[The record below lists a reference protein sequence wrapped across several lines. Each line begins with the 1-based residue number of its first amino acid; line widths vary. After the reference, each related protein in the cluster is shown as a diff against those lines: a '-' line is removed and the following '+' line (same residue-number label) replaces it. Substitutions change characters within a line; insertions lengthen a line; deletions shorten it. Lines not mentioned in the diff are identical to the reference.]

1 MLFIKKMKEIPK
13 PLADFIAFSGN
24 LADRKGLRVF
34 IVGGFVRDLFLG
46 VSNFDVDIAVE
57 GDAVAFAR
65 TLADQLSCSILVHKR
80 FGTAVIRSPEG
91 FKVDIATA
99 RREVYEKPAAL
110 PVVAAGAIRDDLF
123 RRDFTINAMAIC
135 INKVDYGRVFDFYCG
150 MDDLKKRLVRALHS
164 LSFID
169 DPTRILRA
177 VRFEQRLGFSIEKET
192 YGWMRA
198 AARSGM
204 LEVVHKHRLRDE
216 LVLIFKEEKPFKA
229 LSRLYKSCGFDYIFK
244 GLRYERSW
252 GKAFQGV
259 EKAVRWHKKHLVQ
272 KRHIES
278 YIMYMSLFFYSLS
291 LKDMKRVML
300 DFAFHKG
307 ESCRI
312 LSLKEHFDLIEKSLA
327 DKKASPSV
335 VYRVLE
341 PLSCEVILLILAL
354 SSEARVK
361 QHVEDFLS
369 VHDGSKLHLTG
380 EDLLLMG
387 VKPGPGFKK
396 ILDELLSAKI
406 DGRVKDRCDE
416 LKLAE
421 KLILER

>member
-1 MLFIKKMKEIPK
+1 MLFMKKMKVIPK
-13 PLADFIAFSGN
+13 PLADFIAFSGD
-24 LADRKGLRVF
+24 LADKKGLRVF

-46 VSNFDVDIAVE
+46 VSNFDVDMVVE
-57 GDAVAFAR
+57 GDAVTFAR
-65 TLADQLSCSILVHKR
+65 TLAEQLSCSILVHRR
-80 FGTAVIRSPEG
+80 FGTAVIQSPEG

-110 PVVAAGAIRDDLF
+110 PVVIAGAIRDDLF

-135 INKVDYGRVFDFYCG
+135 INSVDYGRVFDFYGG

-216 LVLIFKEEKPFKA
+216 LVLIFKERKPFKA
-229 LSRLYKSCGFDYIFK
+229 LGRLYRSCGFDYIFK

-252 GKAFQGV
+252 NKAFQDV
-259 EKAVRWHKKHLVQ
+259 EKIVRWHKLHFAQ
-272 KRHIES
+272 KRHIEL
-278 YIMYMSLFFYSLS
+278 YVMYMSLFFYPLD
-291 LKDMKRVML
+291 LKDVKRVML
-300 DFAFHKG
+300 DFAFHKA
-307 ESCRI
+307 ESSRV
-312 LSLKEHFDLIEKSLA
+312 LSLRECFDHVKKILA

-341 PLSCEVILLILAL
+341 PLSYEVILLILAL
-354 SSEARVK
+354 SSDTRVK
-361 QHVEDFLS
+361 RHVEDFIS
-369 VHDGSKLHLTG
+369 IYDGSRLHLTG
-380 EDLLLMG
+380 DDLLLMG

-396 ILDELLSAKI
+396 ILDKLLSAKI
-406 DGRVKDRCDE
+406 DGRVKDRRDE

-421 KLILER
+421 KLIRER